1 MEKRA
6 IEISINREEH
16 NRKIISNSET
26 IDRERLR
33 ERQREISIIIQQNI
47 MSKLVIT
54 FCFTSLQKNK
64 ERERERNCNKL
75 TIEYL
80 IKKFLKIFFHEKIRS
95 CSTKLRR
102 IAIVDNV

>member
-26 IDRERLR
+26 IDR

-64 ERERERNCNKL
+64 EREREKL
-75 TIEYL
+75 
-80 IKKFLKIFFHEKIRS
+80 
-95 CSTKLRR
+95 
-102 IAIVDNV
+102 